1 MHHVYYPI
9 DETEFTVR
17 DTVSVYAVGLTSEQL
32 KGILPTDAPA
42 FAWDS
47 IGGKGRGKRRLL
59 SKDDRVRVFGTDER
73 GAVVLDFEGEAY
85 LLPMMTE
92 AQSDVWGDL
101 VADGRFFHEYF
112 FNEAVEDYFH
122 RS

>member
-1 MHHVYYPI
+1 M
-9 DETEFTVR
+9 
-17 DTVSVYAVGLTSEQL
+17 
-32 KGILPTDAPA
+32 
-42 FAWDS
+42 
-47 IGGKGRGKRRLL
+47 
-59 SKDDRVRVFGTDER
+59 RVFGTDER